1 MLMIQGLTTNDLG
14 DFSPPGG
21 PSWLAYTGEGPSA
34 QFQVPEDID
43 CRVKGIILCVVYS
56 STSENIGAECLTSI
70 LIINYTK
77 CTVQIYKRD
86 TVMSFNAEDWKNV
99 TTNLGPGEDVE
110 IFVAFGHGLIVKE
123 TIVYLIYGQST
134 TREFEQSIVME
145 VEPSTNIEIKPSEKV
160 NEQLSPEVDVQRSPE
175 VHVEALITMG
185 LEINFS
191 GS

>member
-1 MLMIQGLTTNDLG
+1 
-14 DFSPPGG
+14 
-21 PSWLAYTGEGPSA
+21 
-34 QFQVPEDID
+34 
-43 CRVKGIILCVVYS
+43 
-56 STSENIGAECLTSI
+56 
-70 LIINYTK
+70 
-77 CTVQIYKRD
+77 
-86 TVMSFNAEDWKNV
+86 MSFNAEDWKNV